1 MSKTWLTGIA
11 LILFLIPFPL
21 ISIGTTEG
29 QETLWLIG
37 LALIGL
43 AGLVPPITRFA
54 FENGDEEEEEGG

>member
-11 LILFLIPFPL
+11 LILFLVPFPL

-54 FENGDEEEEEGG
+54 FENGDEENGEED